1 MIDNF
6 FNKNKSHKINVRRN
20 SKTWKNN
27 YEIHLVINQ
36 TSISNKDLP
45 MYENILSNEEIVDY
59 SINGT
64 Q

>member
-1 MIDNF
+1 MIDC
-6 FNKNKSHKINVRRN
+6 HKINVIRN
-20 SKTWKNN
+20 SKTWKDN

>member
-20 SKTWKNN
+20 SKTWKDN